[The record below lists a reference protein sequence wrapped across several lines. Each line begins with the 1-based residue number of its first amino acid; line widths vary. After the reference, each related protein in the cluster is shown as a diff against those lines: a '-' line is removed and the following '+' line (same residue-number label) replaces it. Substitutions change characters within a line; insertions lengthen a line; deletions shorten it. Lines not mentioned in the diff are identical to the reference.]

1 MLYHCWLSTVT
12 SVMSW
17 KSWVAQRCFVSL
29 LIIKASYS
37 VEFEISVPSEPQLAI
52 VGQHAVLDCSF
63 PVGKAWDLDN
73 SVITWQR
80 GLEVIH
86 SFYHGQDKLDR
97 QSSHYANRTS
107 LYHSELERG
116 NASLRL
122 ERTNLGDKG
131 DYTCS
136 VSTLLGSET
145 KTFALKL
152 AAYYPEPHLKFIASP
167 RDVELLLTSQGG
179 YPRPSVHWLD
189 DSGDDVTNNT
199 VTNISEDTQG
209 LYTVFS
215 TLNLQGQVNE
225 TITFVLKNKDLGQEI
240 RREITLYSANESG
253 CSSPTHNPHSFMD
266 CESTSSCDKDFFPI
280 PDPRNEDSSCGCTHS
295 LALEPS
301 SSINTDP
308 SLSHGLLTLNS
319 APSSALNPDLLPLST
334 LNPSQLTHV

>member
-1 MLYHCWLSTVT
+1 
-12 SVMSW
+12 MSW

-29 LIIKASYS
+29 LIKASYS
-37 VEFEISVPSEPQLAI
+37 VEFEISVPREPQLAI
-52 VGQHAVLDCSF
+52 MGQYVVLDCSF
-63 PVGKAWDLDN
+63 TVGKAWDLDN

-86 SFYHGQDKLDR
+86 SFYHGQDQLDR
-97 QSSHYANRTS
+97 QSSHYTNRTS
-107 LYHSELERG
+107 LYHSEMERG

-122 ERTNLGDKG
+122 DRTNLGDKG

-152 AAYYPEPHLKFIASP
+152 AAYYPEPHLKFTASP
-167 RDVELLLTSQGG
+167 RDVELLLISQGG
-179 YPRPSVHWLD
+179 YPQPSVHWLD
-189 DSGDDVTNNT
+189 DSGDVVTNNT

-240 RREITLYSANESG
+240 RREITLHSANERSVEEGRISG
-253 CSSPTHNPHSFMD
+253 DNKKRWTILV
-266 CESTSSCDKDFFPI
+266 PI
-280 PDPRNEDSSCGCTHS
+280 VTFVLLFCV
-295 LALEPS
+295 LL
-301 SSINTDP
+301 IN
-308 SLSHGLLTLNS
+308 H
-319 APSSALNPDLLPLST
+319 PLST
-334 LNPSQLTHV
+334 KHHQVHQSSQTPFTVLYNGEKDNTYRNI

>member
-152 AAYYPEPHLKFIASP
+152 AAYYPEPHLTFTASP

-240 RREITLYSANESG
+240 RREITLYSANERSSVEKGKISG
-253 CSSPTHNPHSFMD
+253 DNRKTWIIIV
-266 CESTSSCDKDFFPI
+266 PI
-280 PDPRNEDSSCGCTHS
+280 VTFV
-295 LALEPS
+295 
-301 SSINTDP
+301 
-308 SLSHGLLTLNS
+308 LLLFVLLM
-319 APSSALNPDLLPLST
+319 SALRKT
-334 LNPSQLTHV
+334 CYGPSQKPSPVYQTPSGSSESSQI

>member
-1 MLYHCWLSTVT
+1 
-12 SVMSW
+12 MSW
-17 KSWVAQRCFVSL
+17 KSWVTQICFVSL

-37 VEFEISVPSEPQLAI
+37 VEFEISVPREPQLAI
-52 VGQHAVLDCSF
+52 VGQYVVLDCSF

-86 SFYHGQDKLDR
+86 SFYHRQDQLDR
-97 QSSHYANRTS
+97 QSSHYTNRTS
-107 LYHSELERG
+107 LYHSEMKRG

-122 ERTNLGDKG
+122 DRTNLGDKG

-136 VSTLLGSET
+136 VSTLLGSKT

-152 AAYYPEPHLKFIASP
+152 AAYYPEPHLKFTASP

-215 TLNLQGQVNE
+215 TLNLQGQFNE
-225 TITFVLKNKDLGQEI
+225 TITFVLKNKALGQEI
-240 RREITLYSANESG
+240 RREITLHSANERSSVEKGRISG
-253 CSSPTHNPHSFMD
+253 DNKKRWTILVPIVTFVLLLFVLLINHHLSRKHHQAHKSSQTPFNVLYNGEKYKTF
-266 CESTSSCDKDFFPI
+266 
-280 PDPRNEDSSCGCTHS
+280 RN
-295 LALEPS
+295 
-301 SSINTDP
+301 I
-308 SLSHGLLTLNS
+308 
-319 APSSALNPDLLPLST
+319 
-334 LNPSQLTHV
+334 